1 MRGKTEKEEKS
12 DASQPVMSVDY
23 LAGCGTMMNV
33 SSDEGSDTGGPALP
47 AGVLKSSTAW
57 GGDNL
62 ELEHKRQRIRQ
73 GQDVAA
79 AADHTAVDINQFR
92 NVEVGSGYQAQH
104 VVRQRT
110 GNDGGSS
117 GGAMKV
123 RDMTGGASAAS
134 EGRSTSDRDGAK
146 GKEKRKDKDAK
157 ASDKSSK
164 RSRKHKAEK
173 DEQNIADQYLKCK
186 GVREFRL
193 ELEKILSSA

>member
-23 LAGCGTMMNV
+23 LAGCGTMMNA

-92 NVEVGSGYQAQH
+92 NVEVGSGYQARH

-123 RDMTGGASAAS
+123 RDMTGGASAAA
-134 EGRSTSDRDGAK
+134 EGRSTSDRVDAK
-146 GKEKRKDKDAK
+146 GKDKDAKAK

>member
-1 MRGKTEKEEKS
+1 
-12 DASQPVMSVDY
+12 MSVDY
-23 LAGCGTMMNV
+23 LAGCGTMMNA

-92 NVEVGSGYQAQH
+92 NVEVGSGYQARH

-123 RDMTGGASAAS
+123 RDMTGGASAAA

-146 GKEKRKDKDAK
+146 GKEKRKDKDAKAK

>member
-1 MRGKTEKEEKS
+1 M
-12 DASQPVMSVDY
+12 
-23 LAGCGTMMNV
+23 MMNA
-33 SSDEGSDTGGPALP
+33 SSDEGSDAGGPALP

-79 AADHTAVDINQFR
+79 AAEHTAVDINQFR
-92 NVEVGSGYQAQH
+92 NVEVGSGYQARH

-117 GGAMKV
+117 GGGMKV
-123 RDMTGGASAAS
+123 RDMTGGASAAD
-134 EGRSTSDRDGAK
+134 GRSASDRDDTK
-146 GKEKRKDKDAK
+146 GNEKRKDKDAKAK

-164 RSRKHKAEK
+164 RSRKEKAEK
-173 DEQNIADQYLKCK
+173 DEQNIADQYLKCI

-193 ELEKILSSA
+193 ELEKILSS